1 MKLTFF
7 VVAEARRLISREV
20 KTTNNAWTEYTLKAE
35 LENGSDVFLKVGSK
49 LSTPENISFL
59 EGLKGEVFEA
69 EVYISERESNGKRYV
84 NYFLQTLPK
93 IVE

>member
-35 LENGSDVFLKVGSK
+35 LENGSDVFLK
-49 LSTPENISFL
+49 LRI
-59 EGLKGEVFEA
+59 
-69 EVYISERESNGKRYV
+69 
-84 NYFLQTLPK
+84 QTETKPPK
-93 IVE
+93 VEHCYTIY